1 MTPPPG
7 NPEDRDA
14 LAAEMAL
21 GLLGPA
27 DAAEARSAVTS
38 DPAFRQQVARWRGRL
53 APLYEEIDPIDPPAS
68 LWERIQ
74 SAITGPIPA
83 NDVAANDNLAVLQSR
98 VNRWRAFATGF
109 GAIAAALAIVLVT
122 RPPATLEQPAP
133 GPTPAP
139 MVASLADDQKALK
152 LVASW
157 DPERKLMVIGA
168 AGLASDATHS
178 HELWVIP
185 ADGTPRSLGT
195 MPDRAQA
202 RMELTPEVAA
212 FLSNGA
218 TIAVSVEPRGG
229 SPSGLPTGPVIASG
243 TLQTT

>member
-7 NPEDRDA
+7 NPEEGDA
-14 LAAEMAL
+14 LAAELAL
-21 GLLGPA
+21 GLVDAQKAQAALTT
-27 DAAEARSAVTS
+27 DAALQ
-38 DPAFRQQVARWRGRL
+38 QQVAAWRGRF
-53 APLYEEIDPIDPPAS
+53 APLYDEIDPIEPPAS
-68 LWERIQ
+68 LWGRVQ
-74 SAITGPIPA
+74 SAIAGP
-83 NDVAANDNLAVLQSR
+83 VAANDNVASLQSR
-98 VNRWRAFATGF
+98 LNRWRAFATGL
-109 GAIAAALAIVLVT
+109 GAIAAALALVLVT
-122 RPPATLEQPAP
+122 RPPVILEQPPA

-139 MVASLADDQKALK
+139 LVASLADDQKALK

-202 RMELTPEVAA
+202 RIELTPEVAA

-229 SPSGLPTGPVIASG
+229 SPTGLPTGPVIASG

>member
-7 NPEDRDA
+7 NPEERAA
-14 LAAEMAL
+14 LAAELAL
-21 GLLGPA
+21 GLV
-27 DAAEARSAVTS
+27 DASEAQAALTNDSAL
-38 DPAFRQQVARWRGRL
+38 RQQVAAWHGRF
-53 APLYEEIDPIDPPAS
+53 APLYDEIDPIEPPAT
-68 LWERIQ
+68 LWKRVQ
-74 SAITGPIPA
+74 AAIAGP
-83 NDVAANDNLAVLQSR
+83 VAANDNVALLQSR
-98 VNRWRAFATGF
+98 LNRWRAFATGL
-109 GAIAAALAIVLVT
+109 GAIAAALALVLVT
-122 RPPATLEQPAP
+122 RPPVVLEQPRA

-139 MVASLADDQKALK
+139 LVASLADDRKALR

-157 DPERKLMVIGA
+157 DPARRVMVVGA
-168 AGLASDATHS
+168 AGLAADATHS

-185 ADGTPRSLGT
+185 ADGTPRSIGT

-202 RMELTPEVAA
+202 RMELPPELAA

-229 SPSGLPTGPVIASG
+229 SPTGLPTGPVIASG